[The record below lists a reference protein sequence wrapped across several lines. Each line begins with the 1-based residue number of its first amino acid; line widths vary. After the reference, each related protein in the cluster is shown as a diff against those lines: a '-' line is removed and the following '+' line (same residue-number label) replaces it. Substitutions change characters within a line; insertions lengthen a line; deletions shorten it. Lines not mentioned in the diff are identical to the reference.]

1 MADDLQLSNFLF
13 FIVQA
18 RLILIESSEL
28 DMWVLMVFFGTSLG
42 TDRNGSV
49 RTGQRQFQ
57 RDNPQRL

>member
-1 MADDLQLSNFLF
+1 MEDDLQLSNFLL

-42 TDRNGSV
+42 TDRDGSV
-49 RTGQRQFQ
+49 RNGQRQFQ
-57 RDNPQRL
+57 RDNPQRF